1 MNESFLAI
9 RTANFG
15 TRAQILAALLLALAV
30 FLIDALTPLD
40 IAIAVLY
47 VVVVLVIAASGSRR
61 RTLVAGAACIVLTLV
76 GFALSID
83 LNDSAGSVAR
93 CAFSLLAITITS
105 ILAMRN
111 LDSTARLREQVQMLN
126 LTHDAI
132 VVYDMQDCI
141 SYWNHGAEEVYGWT
155 AEDAINQSFHRL
167 TQTSFP
173 VPVHVIRAELLRTG
187 RWDGEL
193 QHVRRDGKALT
204 ISSRWA
210 LWRDPAGRPAAIL
223 ATSNDI
229 TERHQAEAALARSE
243 AFLAEAQQLSKTGS
257 VALRLPE
264 EEMTW
269 SDEAYRILG
278 YDMSVP
284 ADADHVL
291 ERTHPDDLALVQEAC
306 ARLRAGAPHI
316 DVMHRLLMPD
326 GTVKHV
332 HLVARLTTAAAGRR
346 EYVGALM
353 DVTEATLT
361 QQALQ
366 RSQTELAHVTRI
378 TTLGELAASIAHE
391 VSQPISAIVSSADA
405 AQRWLHRPQPEIEE
419 AIPLIRQII
428 ADAKRSSE
436 IIDQIR
442 AMAQQRD
449 PVHTDVD
456 LNALVRDSV
465 ELLRRELQD
474 HGIKLSLQLDASAAY
489 VRGDRV
495 QLQQVVVNLV
505 MNAVQAM
512 DDAGNGRGRLS
523 ISTCQLE
530 PDRVRL
536 AVRDSGSGI
545 PAGNADRLFDPFFT
559 TKADGM
565 GIGLSICRSIV
576 EAHAGRI
583 WAESPDGGG
592 ALLQVE
598 LPLQVE
604 RNSNAANEAREACGL
619 RHT

>member
-1 MNESFLAI
+1 MNESFPAVGPA
-9 RTANFG
+9 RAG
-15 TRAQILAALLLALAV
+15 TRAQLLVALVLALAV

-47 VVVVLVIAASGSRR
+47 VVVVLLIASGGSRR
-61 RTLVAGAACIVLTLV
+61 RTVAAGAACVVLTLV
-76 GFALSID
+76 GFVLSID

-93 CAFSLLAITITS
+93 CVFSLLAITITS
-105 ILAMRN
+105 LLAIRN

-132 VVYDMQDCI
+132 VVYDMQDSI
-141 SYWNHGAEEVYGWT
+141 IFWNRGAEEVYGWT
-155 AEDAINQSFHRL
+155 ADEAISQPVHRL
-167 TQTSFP
+167 TRTSFP
-173 VPVHVIRAELLRTG
+173 VPVDEIRAELLRTG

-193 QHVRRDGKALT
+193 QHMRRDGKPLT

-210 LWRDPAGRPAAIL
+210 LWRDQSGKPAAIL

-229 TERHQAEAALARSE
+229 TKRHQAEAALTRSE
-243 AFLAEAQQLSKTGS
+243 AFLAEAQRLSKTGS

-284 ADADHVL
+284 PTSDRVL
-291 ERTHPDDLALVQEAC
+291 ERTHPDDLPLVQEAR
-306 ARLRAGAPHI
+306 ARLRAGAPRI
-316 DVMHRLLMPD
+316 EVMHRLLMPD

-332 HLVARLTTAAAGRR
+332 HLVARLTTAGAGRL

-391 VSQPISAIVSSADA
+391 VAQPIAAIVSWADA
-405 AQRWLHRPQPEIEE
+405 AQRWLHRPQPDIEE
-419 AIPLIRQII
+419 ATRSIRQIV

-436 IIDQIR
+436 IISQIR

-449 PVHTDVD
+449 PSYAAVD

-474 HGIKLSLQLDASAAY
+474 HGTNVTLQLDAPAAL

-495 QLQQVVVNLV
+495 QLQQVLVNLV

-512 DDAGNGRGRLS
+512 DGSTSGRRRLW
-523 ISTCQLE
+523 ISTCRADAE
-530 PDRVRL
+530 RVEL
-536 AVRDSGSGI
+536 AVRDSGCGI
-545 PAGNADRLFDPFFT
+545 PAGDADHLFNPFFT

-565 GIGLSICRSIV
+565 GMGLSICRSIV
-576 EAHAGRI
+576 EAHGGQI
-583 WAESPDGGG
+583 WAASPDDGG
-592 ALLQVE
+592 ASLHVA
-598 LPLQVE
+598 LPLQD
-604 RNSNAANEAREACGL
+604 AANIGR
-619 RHT
+619 